1 MTTEEI
7 TEKLRGIIEPYVEEK
22 ALLNDIKPETD
33 LLEDLKI
40 NSANLVD
47 IIIDVEMAFDIEI
60 DDDAAEQMLKVKDA
74 VAIIKERVEA

>member
-1 MTTEEI
+1 MTKKEI
-7 TEKLRGIIEPYVEEK
+7 TEKLRSIIEPYVEEK
-22 ALLNDIKPETD
+22 ERLNDIKEETD

-74 VAIIKERVEA
+74 VHIIQERVNV

>member
-7 TEKLRGIIEPYVEEK
+7 TEKLRSIIEPYVEEK
-22 ALLNDIKPETD
+22 DLLKDIKPETD

-47 IIIDVEMAFDIEI
+47 IIIDVEMDFDIEI
-60 DDDAAEQMLKVKDA
+60 DDDAAEKMLNVKDA
-74 VAIIKERVEA
+74 VAIIKERVEV